1 MRTIIYFIRHAESL
15 YAEGQERSRGL
26 SERGMGD
33 AFRVQTLLQNE
44 SVDGFVSSP
53 YERAVQTI
61 KPLAEAMC
69 KEIIIVEDLRE
80 RTIGDIGGLS
90 FPAAKQRVYQD
101 FHLAFA
107 DGESSAA
114 AQTRGV
120 QALERLLE
128 EYAGMTLAL
137 GTHGDIMTLMLNH
150 FDPQQFTYE
159 FWKSTSMPDIYKA
172 EFEGRRLLSVVRAWE
187 QRP

>member
-1 MRTIIYFIRHAESL
+1 MRTMIYFIRHAESL
-15 YAEGQERSRGL
+15 YAEGQERLRGL
-26 SERGMGD
+26 SERGMVD
-33 AFRVQTLLQNE
+33 ALRVRTILQNE
-44 SVDGFVSSP
+44 SVEVFVSSP

-61 KPLAEAMC
+61 KPLADAMH

-107 DGESSAA
+107 DGESSAV

-128 EYAGMTLAL
+128 EYAGMVIAL
-137 GTHGDIMTLMLNH
+137 GTHGDIMTLIMNNY
-150 FDPQQFTYE
+150 DREYGYK
-159 FWKSTSMPDIYKA
+159 FWHSTTMPDIYRLV
-172 EFEGRRLLSVVRAWE
+172 FEGRELIKAKRKWE
-187 QRP
+187 E